1 MIENRDYTVIID
13 KSGSM
18 TMTDC
23 KGKSRWEAAR
33 EGTEALA
40 RKCATLDPDG
50 ITVYFFAGNFKRHD
64 NVTPDKVSQIFGE
77 HDPFGT
83 TDTAGVLSDAFKHW
97 SARKKAGELKGGE
110 TILVITDG
118 EPNDKQAVAR
128 VIKEVTTQM
137 DADPELAVSFLQVG
151 KDAAAK
157 SFLQYLDDGLEKE
170 GAKFDIV
177 DTKTFDEIEEKGM
190 TMAEV
195 LTAAIDD

>member
-18 TMTDC
+18 SMDDC
-23 KGKSRWEAAR
+23 KGQTRWDAAR

-50 ITVYFFAGNFKRHD
+50 ITVYFFAGTFKRHD
-64 NVTPDKVSQIFGE
+64 NVTPDKVSQVFAE
-77 HDPFGT
+77 HEPFGS

-97 SARKKAGELKGGE
+97 SIRKKAGELKGGE
-110 TILVITDG
+110 TMLVITDG
-118 EPNDKQAVAR
+118 EPNDRQAVAR

-137 DADPELAVSFLQVG
+137 DADPELAISFLQVG
-151 KDAAAK
+151 KDGAAK

-177 DTKTFDEIEEKGM
+177 DTKTFDEIEEKGL

-195 LTAAIDD
+195 LAAAIDD